1 MRRRTSKDIYYK
13 TNDEIELIRQSCLLV
28 GKTHAAL
35 VPFIKPGVT
44 TKRLDVLAEE
54 FIRDNQAI
62 PGFKGYNGF
71 PATLC
76 ISVNDA
82 VVHGLPSDYQLGE
95 EDVISIDCGVLAN
108 GFYGDSAY
116 TYCFKAV
123 STEVVKLLQVTKESL
138 YKGIEQAVVGKRIG
152 DIGFAIQQYTE
163 RINNYGV
170 VRELVGHGVG
180 KNLHEAPD
188 VPNYGRRGDGIKL
201 LQGLVLAI
209 EPMINLGRK
218 EIVGDEDK
226 TTIRTAD
233 GKASAHFE
241 HTITIGKQ
249 TADILSSFSEI
260 EAALKNNE
268 YLAFV

>member
-1 MRRRTSKDIYYK
+1 
-13 TNDEIELIRQSCLLV
+13 
-28 GKTHAAL
+28 
-35 VPFIKPGVT
+35 
-44 TKRLDVLAEE
+44 
-54 FIRDNQAI
+54 
-62 PGFKGYNGF
+62 
-71 PATLC
+71 
-76 ISVNDA
+76 
-82 VVHGLPSDYQLGE
+82 
-95 EDVISIDCGVLAN
+95 
-108 GFYGDSAY
+108 
-116 TYCFKAV
+116 
-123 STEVVKLLQVTKESL
+123 
-138 YKGIEQAVVGKRIG
+138 
-152 DIGFAIQQYTE
+152 
-163 RINNYGV
+163 
-170 VRELVGHGVG
+170 LVGHGVG